1 MYKKLT
7 FILFCFL
14 TSISFSQTNVSVE
27 KSLSVKYSE
36 KEIQYMKETNIE
48 KYNLYVKSFA
58 AGVSIWPYDEKMK
71 SKGNNYPVLNITVE
85 NVESFNYLEYNLDL
99 TDNSQYYLVNNS
111 KSLLLIRGAVALNQ
125 MK

>member
-1 MYKKLT
+1 
-7 FILFCFL
+7 
-14 TSISFSQTNVSVE
+14 
-27 KSLSVKYSE
+27 
-36 KEIQYMKETNIE
+36 MKETNIE